1 MSPQPLRLQEPAPRE
16 PEPQPFHGELQT
28 DLLQALAEFVEAY
41 EDSGYHSVILGAAYL
56 HAKRVLRRVNA

>member
-41 EDSGYHSVILGAAYL
+41 EDSGYHSVILGAA
-56 HAKRVLRRVNA
+56 